1 MASHKLRELNKYI
14 RALDVLTVA
23 TKSFRSCDQ
32 LLDNSQDLEVLKLEI
47 QIQTVKHYLLR
58 DEKDVHP
65 TLTYIRSD
73 DEAPTTNPRVIKYDH
88 EIEPHNHT
96 IDAFSIDEDQPDT
109 AEMDQDYRLPG
120 PPPKFQRK
128 FSRTD
133 LALEESESHSQDRQ
147 PVYIPSKT
155 QPETQSLPSSFDEK
169 KYSFTNLA
177 EKFNHVPV
185 ENIPPLITPKSK
197 STPQS
202 PRHRKSSSS
211 RMRRSGSGR
220 HKWDFFSPEA
230 IAKSIRK
237 NKNREEEDDSD
248 EYYDREKIRSLPKN
262 NSGRS
267 RSNRGSNR
275 SSKEKIQ
282 TPWDIVNT
290 LNQNHQDLMQLVRV
304 QEDSLAQINQILK
317 SN

>member
-1 MASHKLRELNKYI
+1 
-14 RALDVLTVA
+14 
-23 TKSFRSCDQ
+23 
-32 LLDNSQDLEVLKLEI
+32 
-47 QIQTVKHYLLR
+47 
-58 DEKDVHP
+58 
-65 TLTYIRSD
+65 
-73 DEAPTTNPRVIKYDH
+73 
-88 EIEPHNHT
+88 
-96 IDAFSIDEDQPDT
+96 
-109 AEMDQDYRLPG
+109 
-120 PPPKFQRK
+120 
-128 FSRTD
+128 
-133 LALEESESHSQDRQ
+133 
-147 PVYIPSKT
+147 
-155 QPETQSLPSSFDEK
+155 
-169 KYSFTNLA
+169 
-177 EKFNHVPV
+177 
-185 ENIPPLITPKSK
+185 
-197 STPQS
+197 
-202 PRHRKSSSS
+202 
-211 RMRRSGSGR
+211 MRRSGSGR